1 MTNKIPRPVKP
12 IELFGSIDEN
22 FYQLGLRDQ
31 VDGKVVHQAVRGML
45 KTPYK
50 PVNNLIESL
59 GVEVIKATLLKNPNK
74 YPHLKAYAEGMGISV
89 QELYY
94 TMLIP
99 ELVSAMTKW
108 APGLMASNLGC
119 SSFFMRNTNNSIVH
133 GRILDFPLQGTYDL
147 YERTISYQLE
157 GMPKT
162 IGLSTAGIPYP
173 SITCFTENGMTVA
186 LHQKFTNIFEKEG
199 ESIFEIIFELI
210 KNATDK
216 QSAIEFLKS
225 KISLTTWCLYISFKN
240 GEILAYDLMGKD
252 HFYNEFSL
260 ASNEILYFCNH
271 LENKTLDQKNFLP
284 LGFNAYNIMREN
296 SAQKKIINF
305 IKKNNFSDLELL
317 KLMTNPLKIEKSN
330 KLSNYQMDNLTPSSI
345 LAVTMNPSEQTIY
358 SVTGDAPKIY
368 QNNIIKFDHLFTDIK
383 IQHIEDKKYQEQNH
397 EYQQGLHALMLA
409 QFGFDNHDPKEI
421 YHQLQ
426 FAIDHLENYLDQNMA
441 KFYFLIAQYIYE
453 SHPKVLMHLLI
464 DFKELLINL
473 TGYLK
478 EQCLLFIFRLEY
490 ILEMPITLEK
500 ELIETPRLKSIL
512 ELELKIPRNIFH
524 ITNRK
529 LIVPRIDILD
539 VIYVYTY

>member
-1 MTNKIPRPVKP
+1 
-12 IELFGSIDEN
+12 
-22 FYQLGLRDQ
+22 
-31 VDGKVVHQAVRGML
+31 
-45 KTPYK
+45 
-50 PVNNLIESL
+50 
-59 GVEVIKATLLKNPNK
+59 
-74 YPHLKAYAEGMGISV
+74 MGISV

-119 SSFFMRNTNNSIVH
+119 SSFFMKNSNNSLVH

-147 YERTISYQLE
+147 YERLISYQLD

-199 ESIFEIIFELI
+199 ESIFEIIFELL

-216 QSAIEFLKS
+216 QSAIDFLKS

-240 GEILAYDLMGKD
+240 GEILAYDLMGKN
-252 HFYNEFSL
+252 HFYNEYSL
-260 ASNEILYFCNH
+260 ATNEILYFCNH
-271 LENKTLDQKNFLP
+271 LEDKTLDQKNFLP
-284 LGFNAYNIMREN
+284 LGFDAYNIMREN
-296 SAQKKIINF
+296 SAQNKIVNF

-317 KLMTNPLKIEKSN
+317 KLMTNPLKIEKKSQTQ
-330 KLSNYQMDNLTPSSI
+330 NYQMDNLTPSSI
-345 LAVTMNPSEQTIY
+345 LAVTMNPSEETIY
-358 SVTGDAPKIY
+358 CVTGDAPKIY
-368 QNNIIKFDHLFTDIK
+368 QNNIIKFDHLFSEIK
-383 IQHIEDKKYQEQNH
+383 IQKIEDKKYIDQNQEYH
-397 EYQQGLHALMLA
+397 QGLHALMLA

-426 FAIDHLENYLDQNMA
+426 FAIDHLESYLDQNIA

-453 SHPKVLMHLLI
+453 SHPKVLTHLLI
-464 DFKELLINL
+464 DFKELLATL
-473 TGYLK
+473 SGYLK

-500 ELIETPRLKSIL
+500 ELIETAKLKSIL

-524 ITNRK
+524 LTNRK

-539 VIYVYTY
+539 VIYAYTY